1 MFPRVAPNL
10 KISAHD
16 MQEFFAIMR
25 VGFAAAASRFDAEK
39 MRLHRR
45 VSPGQQLHA
54 HFRRGFQDFSLVRAH
69 QARIISGG
77 FEERK
82 NVGAVE
88 AGDAAQR
95 GNRGAH
101 LAALE
106 SAEKADGDSSGPSHV
121 GQRKAAAGTQAAE
134 PLPGGERTFC
144 WGRDDSLA
152 LEHVGDGGGV
162 EVAGP
167 AKENSAL
174 HQPRVRFGKKEGWA
188 LRTLRRNEA
197 QSFPGAQRRRGNT
210 PAAGHLPDWPA
221 PPRPAPP
228 PTLWL
233 NFSSF

>member
-1 MFPRVAPNL
+1 MFPRVEPNL

-16 MQEFFAIMR
+16 MQEFFAFMR

-69 QARIISGG
+69 EARIISGG

-134 PLPGGERTFC
+134 PLPGEERTFR

-152 LEHVGDGGGV
+152 LEHVDDGGGS
-162 EVAGP
+162 EAAGP
-167 AKENSAL
+167 AEKNRAV
-174 HQPRVRFGKKEGWA
+174 HQPHVRIGKEAVTA
-188 LRTLRRNEA
+188 LWTLPANKTPNT
-197 QSFPGAQRRRGNT
+197 PGAARRRAET
-210 PAAGHLPDWPA
+210 H
-221 PPRPAPP
+221 R
-228 PTLWL
+228 
-233 NFSSF
+233 